1 MERNIL
7 GGLDLSNSPYR
18 DPLPPEVD
26 RGMLVCVTE
35 MNTKQD
41 IDALVVALQEI
52 GEG

>member
-7 GGLDLSNSPYR
+7 GGLDICSPPYS

-35 MNTKQD
+35 MNTKED
-41 IDALVVALQEI
+41 IDALIAGLAEFS
-52 GEG
+52 